1 MDSCKQW
8 QRSRKCLRK
17 QKAFK
22 RSNAVKMGL
31 IWLIKTPGTIRF
43 TTRWKVMLERIHKQS
58 EEGKSPGVPTAHE
71 GEHRRKCVWLRT
83 KKWRGN
89 VKILFK
95 MITGSG
101 HRITWTGRL
110 RWPVH
115 ITVTGRSVRSLVW
128 SGFCDPL
135 YTVSCSVRRSKLQDV
150 IWWFVVS
157 KRCYI
162 IISPIINRYVTTRIL
177 MYVPCRTTRYGL
189 NGLGIESWWRQDF
202 PQPSRQSLL
211 HNG

>member
-8 QRSRKCLRK
+8 LRSRKCLRK

-22 RSNAVKMGL
+22 RSNAAKMGL

-83 KKWRGN
+83 KQWRGK

-95 MITGSG
+95 MNHRQRSQNNMTRPSSLSG
-101 HRITWTGRL
+101 PYHSHWTL
-110 RWPVH
+110 REATSVKRFCD
-115 ITVTGRSVRSLVW
+115 TLYRVSFSVRH
-128 SGFCDPL
+128 
-135 YTVSCSVRRSKLQDV
+135 SKLQDA
-150 IWWFVVS
+150 IWWFIVS
-157 KRCYI
+157 KRCYM
-162 IISPIINRYVTTRIL
+162 IISPIINRYATTRIL
-177 MYVPCRTTRYGL
+177 TYVPRRTTHYGL

-202 PQPSRQSLL
+202 PQPSRPSLL
-211 HNG
+211 HTG